1 MEIPDISVVV
11 IARNEEDSIGHCL
24 ASLVRVTEDMRAE
37 ILFVDSASTDRT
49 VEVARS
55 YPVRIAGLNPGSPL
69 SPSAGRWVGT
79 GLSGGKYIF
88 YVDGDMIVLDHW
100 LPRAIELLADPALG
114 GVGGRLFWVTP
125 GDPITLEHKDD
136 LPMGRV
142 PGLGGGA
149 VYKRKALDDCG
160 GFNPFLRGEEEREL
174 AYRLKRGG
182 YGVMRVDVPM
192 AVHLDKPRSIEE
204 NLERSTY
211 FTGVGQI
218 MRRHPLRSGFWDLV
232 IEHREVY
239 VAWFTVAF
247 FSFVTILLA
256 VSGHARLF
264 LLWVASGVLG
274 TALLAALKGP
284 RRFWL
289 YVHARY
295 LLAVCFVQGIRR
307 GLPSPDR
314 FPGGFTWIKKEV

>member
-1 MEIPDISVVV
+1 METPEISVVV
-11 IARNEEDSIGHCL
+11 IARNEEESIGQCL
-24 ASLVRVTEDMRAE
+24 ASLVRVTEGMRAE
-37 ILFVDSASTDRT
+37 ILFVDSDSTDST

-79 GLSGGKYIF
+79 SLSSGKYIF
-88 YVDGDMIVLDHW
+88 YVDGDMIVLDQW
-100 LPRAIELLADPALG
+100 LPRAIEALADPALG
-114 GVGGRLFWVTP
+114 GVGVKLFWVNP
-125 GDPITLEHKDD
+125 GDTITLDHKDD
-136 LPMGRV
+136 LPLGRV

-149 VYKRKALDDCG
+149 VYKRKALEECG

-174 AYRLKRGG
+174 AYRLGRGG
-182 YGVMRVDVPM
+182 YSVMRMDVPM

-218 MRRHPLRSGFWDLV
+218 MRRHPFRSVFWDLV

-239 VAWFTVAF
+239 VAWITVTC
-247 FSFVTILLA
+247 FSLVMLLLA
-256 VSGHARLF
+256 VSGQGRL
-264 LLWVASGVLG
+264 LILWAAGGALGV
-274 TALLAALKGP
+274 ALLAAWKGP

-289 YVHARY
+289 YAHARY

-307 GLPSPDR
+307 GLPPPDR
-314 FPGGFTWIKKEV
+314 FPGGFTWIKKDV